1 MHTYSLYE
9 FVELNAIL
17 AKSQEQ
23 LRSITRVIKHAY
35 SLLSHPKDNTGK
47 IQTLLQDGPSS
58 PEGIRTAQHQME
70 EESVSL
76 THLLA

>member
-9 FVELNAIL
+9 FVELEAIL

-23 LRSITRVIKHAY
+23 LRSITRVIKHVY
-35 SLLSHPKDNTGK
+35 SLLSHPKDNTGG

-58 PEGIRTAQHQME
+58 PEGIPD
-70 EESVSL
+70 SVASDGGSSQF
-76 THLLA
+76 HPLA